1 MTSFFTTFTGGVPI
15 DRHPDHYPAAALA
28 DPARQAQPTT
38 PDARVS
44 VSFWSAAR
52 RRLDAL
58 AVWRNPRR

>member
-28 DPARQAQPTT
+28 DPARQAQTTT
-38 PDARVS
+38 PDAR

-58 AVWRNPRR
+58 TAVWRNPRR